1 MTTTPPA
8 AEGFLP
14 PFFILG
20 CVRSGTTMLRNILRQ
35 HPLLACPEETHF
47 YRPGEPFGTPGF
59 QAFCNS
65 NTLKRHRQI
74 DGVPEEAFAQMLA
87 GSRSR
92 AELVHRYMAA
102 FVAMSKPGAR
112 CWFDKTPQ
120 NIYGAAQLA
129 ADFPQ
134 ARFVHIVRNPLD
146 VAASLRIGK
155 VMKIAQLVGA
165 CSYWNESVTLM
176 QQLKQLAPGRVLELH
191 YERFT
196 AQPRAGVQALMAH
209 LGLPFRAE
217 DFPALDTAPVSHE
230 EEGVLSAE
238 EVAFIK
244 ALCLPGR
251 RLYGYAA
258 SGEPETLPA
267 LPVDTAP
274 GEVAPVKAPAAA
286 KPAARPGMAAV
297 MAKVA
302 AKVGAPALKRAA
314 RLQELEALQREREI
328 RREALRKERAEAK
341 RRAQRA
347 AATGGK
353 PEDGAA

>member
-1 MTTTPPA
+1 MSAPRSSDS
-8 AEGFLP
+8 

-20 CVRSGTTMLRNILRQ
+20 CVRSGTTMLRDILRR
-35 HPLLACPEETHF
+35 HPNLACPEETHF

-74 DGVPEEAFAQMLA
+74 DGVPEEAFAEMLA

-102 FVAMSKPGAR
+102 FVAVSKPGAR

-209 LGLPFRAE
+209 LGMPFRAE
-217 DFPALDTAPVSHE
+217 DFPALDTAPV
-230 EEGVLSAE
+230 A
-238 EVAFIK
+238 
-244 ALCLPGR
+244 
-251 RLYGYAA
+251 
-258 SGEPETLPA
+258 
-267 LPVDTAP
+267 
-274 GEVAPVKAPAAA
+274 VAPVKAPAAA
-286 KPAARPGMAAV
+286 KPGARPGVATV

-314 RLQELEALQREREI
+314 RLKELEALQREREI

-341 RRAQRA
+341 RKERMAA
-347 AATGGK
+347 AATGDK
-353 PEDGAA
+353 PQGEA